1 VNAWIR
7 RLHAL
12 PIELQK
18 IIIEDMKTAL
28 KNRIMV
34 MERINDAKRNS

>member
-1 VNAWIR
+1 MDEWIR

-12 PIELQK
+12 PIEQQK

-28 KNRIMV
+28 KSRIKV
-34 MERINDAKRNS
+34 MEKINDAKRNS

>member
-1 VNAWIR
+1 MDKWIR

-18 IIIEDMKTAL
+18 LIIEDVKTAL

-34 MERINDAKRNS
+34 MERIKNAKKIS